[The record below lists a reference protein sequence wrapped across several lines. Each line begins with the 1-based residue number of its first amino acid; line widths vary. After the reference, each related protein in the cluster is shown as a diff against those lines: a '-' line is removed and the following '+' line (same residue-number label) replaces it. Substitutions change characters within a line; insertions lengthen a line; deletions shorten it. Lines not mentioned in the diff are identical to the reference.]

1 MSKENVYPLH
11 YFDDAP
17 VWRAFILYYM
27 FVFDSVL
34 DPERLKTS
42 LDLLASQEGW
52 KKLGARLRK
61 SVKLVRSK
69 LHTQC

>member
-1 MSKENVYPLH
+1 MSKENICPLH

-27 FVFDSVL
+27 LVFDSVL
-34 DPERLKTS
+34 DPERLKAS

-61 SVKLVRSK
+61 SVNLVRSIF
-69 LHTQC
+69 HIRC